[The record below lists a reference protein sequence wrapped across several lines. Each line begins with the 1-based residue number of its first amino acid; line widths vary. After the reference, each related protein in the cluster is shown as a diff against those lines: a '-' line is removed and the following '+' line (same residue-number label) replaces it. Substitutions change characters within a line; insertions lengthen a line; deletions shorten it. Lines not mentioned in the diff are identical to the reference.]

1 MPSPPSP
8 STASIRIL
16 CSSRNCSLLSHEMRH
31 RALALTAYGAED
43 CCSATMGPWKLPDP
57 GEAGGPAITQHPFF
71 LAHAPWAGKIDLILL
86 LPRTSYH
93 EPIANVSILGRES
106 QVKCSFW
113 PLNKLFENRDSGVK
127 SWLHHFQI
135 V

>member
-1 MPSPPSP
+1 
-8 STASIRIL
+8 
-16 CSSRNCSLLSHEMRH
+16 MRH

-71 LAHAPWAGKIDLILL
+71 PAHAPWAGKLIPSFSFPEQATMSQ
-86 LPRTSYH
+86 LPMYPFW
-93 EPIANVSILGRES
+93 EGES